1 LIEQLTAK
9 ARQAGHFLPVIVPTH
24 RFPGWAGLSPTES
37 DRNRLLQAGGAS
49 ALAAGGA

>member
-24 RFPGWAGLSPTES
+24 RFPGWAGLSLAEN
-37 DRNRLLQAGGAS
+37 DRRRLLGAGGA
-49 ALAAGGA
+49 